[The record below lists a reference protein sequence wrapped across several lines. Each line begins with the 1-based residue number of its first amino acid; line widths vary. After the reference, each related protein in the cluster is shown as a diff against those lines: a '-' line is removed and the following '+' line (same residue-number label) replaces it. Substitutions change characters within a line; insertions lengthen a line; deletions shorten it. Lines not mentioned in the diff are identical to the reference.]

1 MTFCIRDL
9 SIHGFWC
16 SWGSWNQ
23 SPMDTEGWLYTQR
36 LSLERYTGEEKAQWL
51 RHREVGTIL
60 LYTYLNFDPYDPITY
75 LKVNHKSIINHH
87 LWNTCVCC
95 AISQFWSLGF
105 KVRLFPMF
113 SVPSLRKTDCGGRA
127 PSCFLLTNTI
137 YERIL
142 SDSKISRKKNQGTWC
157 LDSWKEDLCF
167 LDHPFGFPWR
177 GENGDCSLLR
187 QLL

>member
-1 MTFCIRDL
+1 M
-9 SIHGFWC
+9 
-16 SWGSWNQ
+16 
-23 SPMDTEGWLYTQR
+23 QR

-87 LWNTCVCC
+87 LWNTCVCY

-113 SVPSLRKTDCGGRA
+113 SVPSLRKTDCGGRV
-127 PSCFLLTNTI
+127 PSRFLLTNMI

-142 SDSKISRKKNQGTWC
+142 SDSKISRKKIRACGGLILEKRTFAFWIIHSVFPGEGRMVTAGFSGSYYKVPASEVQP
-157 LDSWKEDLCF
+157 DPRS
-167 LDHPFGFPWR
+167 PF
-177 GENGDCSLLR
+177 
-187 QLL
+187 